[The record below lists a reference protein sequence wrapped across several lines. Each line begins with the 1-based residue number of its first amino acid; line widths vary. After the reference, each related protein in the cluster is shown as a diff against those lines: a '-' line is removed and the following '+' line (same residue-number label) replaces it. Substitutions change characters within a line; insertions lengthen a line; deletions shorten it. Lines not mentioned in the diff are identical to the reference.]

1 MKTTLRKLRL
11 PPARQVKDGHSCWD
25 DLTDFKENDLEF
37 RKDRKSLILNK
48 TMKKEFKR
56 FLNFIKYFNLQ
67 KHKLKQM
74 FGLVE
79 N

>member
-11 PPARQVKDGHSCWD
+11 PPARQVKDGHSCRD
-25 DLTDFKENDLEF
+25 DLTDFKENDLEI
-37 RKDRKSLILNK
+37 RKDRKSLNLNK
-48 TMKKEFKR
+48 TMKKSFKR
-56 FLNFIKYFNLQ
+56 FLNFIQ